1 MASTTKSGETPDY
14 PLDVSMEAFSD
25 MAKILNALGNED
37 SLAIFLYAKDG
48 ISSSKD
54 AIRTL
59 GLTQKRFYTRLKD
72 LIDYKLMEKVEG
84 GYHHTALGEIMCD
97 IGLSMEKLLLNKEQ
111 LSLMGSI
118 KKSGKISSEKKT
130 QIAKALS
137 IELPFLNLNEHF
149 SVVTSFDEVVK
160 KTISYLDEAE
170 EVVNFVSLYFDIRVV
185 EKILNL
191 LESGID
197 MYFISNKDYSLKDI
211 SKMVLSM
218 MFNQR
223 VIKSFYDVMKSPDLK
238 YKTLENV
245 PYTFFVVD
253 QKYSMVEIAK
263 PISKDFFMA
272 FFFEDEFLSKKL
284 REGFDALWNSAEP
297 MSNFFN
303 QKG

>member
-1 MASTTKSGETPDY
+1 MSSTTKSGETPDY

-111 LSLMGSI
+111 LSLLGSI

-130 QIAKALS
+130 QIAKTLS

-149 SVVTSFDEVVK
+149 SVITSFDEVVK
-160 KTISYLDEAE
+160 KTINYLDEAE
-170 EVVNFVSLYFDIRVV
+170 EEVNFVSLYFDIRVV

-223 VIKSFYDVMKSPDLK
+223 MVKSFYDIMKSPDIK

-245 PYTFFVVD
+245 PYTFFIVD

-263 PISKDFFMA
+263 PFSKDFFMA

-284 REGFDALWNSAEP
+284 REAFDALWNSAEP
-297 MSNFFN
+297 MNNFFN